1 MDGPAR
7 VPLADRDRIDWHHH
21 GRHQLVCPRNGVLAV
36 STPTGMWTVPPDR
49 AVWIPAGVA
58 HAHRAYG
65 PTDMRAIM
73 FDRPLNP
80 MGVDQPTALAV
91 SPLLREVIVSLTDGE
106 ELTDD
111 ERDNLERVALDQLRR
126 ATTLRLR
133 LPYPADSRLRDL
145 AEILLEDPTDRRT
158 LGELGTAV
166 GAGAR
171 TLSRLFREQTG
182 MSFPHWRTQLRLHHS
197 LTLIAVGESVTTTA
211 AASGYSGPSAFIQ
224 AFRAYFGMTPGEYCR
239 SRQGRDSPPTGAT
252 QHRWRNPVDEHRP

>member
-1 MDGPAR
+1 MSPSSQDVDGPAR
-7 VPLADRDRIDWHHH
+7 VPLADRDRIDWHDHA
-21 GRHQLVCPRNGVLAV
+21 RHQLVCPRNGVLGV

-80 MGVDQPTALAV
+80 LGVDQPTALSV

-111 ERDNLERVALDQLRR
+111 ERDNLERVALDQLVR
-126 ATTLRLR
+126 AATLRLR
-133 LPYPADSRLRDL
+133 LPYPADPRLRDL
-145 AEILLEDPTDRRT
+145 AEILLDDPTDHRT
-158 LGELGTAV
+158 LAELGMAV

-182 MSFPHWRTQLRLHHS
+182 MSFPHWRTQLRLQHS
-197 LTLIAVGESVTTTA
+197 LRLIAEGESVTTTA
-211 AASGYSGPSAFIQ
+211 AASGYSGPSSFIQ

-239 SRQGRDSPPTGAT
+239 SRPGT
-252 QHRWRNPVDEHRP
+252 

>member
-1 MDGPAR
+1 MSPSSHDVDGPAR

-21 GRHQLVCPRNGVLAV
+21 ERHQLVCPRNGVLGV

-49 AVWIPAGVA
+49 AVWVPAGVA

-80 MGVDQPTALAV
+80 LGVDQPTALAV
-91 SPLLREVIVSLTDGE
+91 SPLLREVIVCLTEGE
-106 ELTDD
+106 ELTVG
-111 ERDNLERVALDQLRR
+111 ERDNLERVALDQLER
-126 ATTLRLR
+126 ATTLGLR

-197 LTLIAVGESVTTTA
+197 LRLIAEGESVTTTA
-211 AASGYSGPSAFIQ
+211 TASGYSGPSAFIQ

-239 SRQGRDSPPTGAT
+239 SREGRCSYPPS
-252 QHRWRNPVDEHRP
+252 H